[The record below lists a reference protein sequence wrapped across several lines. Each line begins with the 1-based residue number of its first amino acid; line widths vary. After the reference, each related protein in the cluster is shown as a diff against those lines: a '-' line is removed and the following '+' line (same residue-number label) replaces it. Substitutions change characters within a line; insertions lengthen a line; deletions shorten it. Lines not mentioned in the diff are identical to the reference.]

1 MKNKKFIIAELHHI
15 TAVVNK
21 TLHCINAD
29 FPLDVEHLKDIVIS
43 VSKLE
48 TLSRKYNEES
58 SNLKLLSKLT
68 SIKKD

>member
-1 MKNKKFIIAELHHI
+1 MKNKTSIIAELHHI

-29 FPLDVEHLKDIVIS
+29 SPLDVKHLKDIIIS

-58 SNLKLLSKLT
+58 NNLKLFSLLTPSKNH
-68 SIKKD
+68 